1 MRPKV
6 GESERETVKILEY
19 ETKKM
24 DYLRWISRERERK
37 KESKQARK
45 KERKELREFYR
56 IDDQKDQEIV
66 ECEINNFQIIRSSQ
80 MGESSKLNFLGK
92 VIESEFDIGG
102 KERQL

>member
-1 MRPKV
+1 M

-45 KERKELREFYR
+45 KERKEL
-56 IDDQKDQEIV
+56 
-66 ECEINNFQIIRSSQ
+66 
-80 MGESSKLNFLGK
+80 
-92 VIESEFDIGG
+92 
-102 KERQL
+102 

>member
-66 ECEINNFQIIRSSQ
+66 ECEINNFQIIRLSQ
-80 MGESSKLNFLGK
+80 MGES
-92 VIESEFDIGG
+92 
-102 KERQL
+102 